1 MTISSKI
8 LRPLVL
14 IVAPLAA
21 LMVYGCGGGGGGG
34 GSSSG
39 GGTTSTSSS
48 SSSTSSS
55 SSSTSSASSSSSA
68 TTYAPGPE
76 ITVNTRSNMFRG
88 QTQIAALAGGN
99 YVVAWSE
106 AAAVNPNDADGSNI
120 IYSLYNASGAALV
133 VEGRANTQT
142 NGSQGSPTIVSLDGG
157 GFVIAWQDSSR
168 TLGDTDGTSV
178 KAQIFTAA
186 GDKTGSEFLVNTTTA
201 KDQNA
206 PIAVRAG
213 TGFMITWR
221 EYFYDGTSNSKNDL
235 KGQIFNA
242 AGVKL
247 GSELML
253 SALPTYVT
261 TGLYD
266 VKGLSD
272 GSFVVVAET
281 NEKRDGVGLNLK
293 AQLFT
298 SAGVSSATAFYVNPP
313 EVGAGK
319 PVIAALENGRFVVGW
334 DTYLSTG
341 ISSQS
346 ASTVRTQVFSAN
358 GSVVGEAVNSGTNLT
373 QKLLRAVTGLKGG
386 GFVTLWADSQKVGA
400 QVFDSTGTKSPS
412 VLDVGSVSSGEALNA
427 AGGPQGFAA
436 VWMTTPSGVGD
447 KTIKLRIYTAQ

>member
-39 GGTTSTSSS
+39 GGTTSSSSS
-48 SSSTSSS
+48 SSSTSS
-55 SSSTSSASSSSSA
+55 SSSSSA

-120 IYSLYNASGAALV
+120 IYSVYNASGAALV

-178 KAQIFTAA
+178 KAQMFTAA

-221 EYFYDGTSNSKNDL
+221 DYFYDGTSNSKNDL

-253 SALPTYVT
+253 SALPTNVT

-266 VKGLSD
+266 IKGLSD

-281 NEKRDGVGLNLK
+281 NEKREGTGFTPNLK

-298 SAGVSSATAFYVNPP
+298 SAGVSSGAAFYVNTP
-313 EVGAGK
+313 EVGASK

-341 ISSQS
+341 TSSQS

-412 VLDVGSVSSGEALNA
+412 VLDVGSVSSAEALNA